1 MNFQV
6 ELNWIGQDPTEWGDS
21 KERGCCRRLIANEEG
36 EGMFKEG
43 YLGNRD

>member
-6 ELNWIGQDPTEWGDS
+6 ELNWIGRDPTEWGDS
-21 KERGCCRRLIANEEG
+21 KERGCSRRLIANEEG
-36 EGMFKEG
+36 EGMFKER